1 MSILTKVFVVLV
13 SVLSVVLVTLIV
25 PFVANTENY
34 KSQVDV
40 AKADAAAARSTAQTR
55 QSEIQ
60 SLTEKGMAGIQD
72 LKATITEQQAKIG
85 DLTTRLAT
93 AQAETASERTAK
105 IQADANVSRLSAAQE
120 QQAQIV
126 IAMETELKGRR
137 PEMVKQQTQIIQLM
151 DRNNEITS
159 QLESLNRQ
167 VRRYSED
174 ISQLSARNAQLEE
187 QLARVGPAATEG
199 ASSAAASVPFYSDVI
214 IPGKVTD
221 IQSSDESTFAQIN
234 VGKNDGVQE
243 NMKFLVHRGG
253 QYIGTLVVMKVDA
266 KASAGRLTLAQG
278 ALAIG
283 DEVISGAQ

>member
-25 PFVANTENY
+25 PFVANTEHY
-34 KSQVDV
+34 KGQVET
-40 AKADAAAARSTAQTR
+40 ARAAAEAARSTAQAR

-60 SLTEKGMAGIQD
+60 KLTEKAMAGIQD
-72 LKATITEQQAKIG
+72 LKATITEHQAKIG

-93 AQAETASERTAK
+93 AQAETAAERTAK

-126 IAMETELKGRR
+126 IAMETELKARR

-187 QLARVGPAATEG
+187 QLARLGPAVTEQ
-199 ASSAAASVPFYSDVI
+199 AAEASVPFYSDVV

-221 IQSSDESTFAQIN
+221 IQTSEETTFAQIN

-278 ALAIG
+278 TLAVG